1 MEENKPKSRQ
11 FLSLNDRLWAILN
24 FLFNKNLQT
33 LLKIYC
39 NKQVFL
45 LKSENLIQ

>member
-1 MEENKPKSRQ
+1 MEENEPKSRQ
-11 FLSLNDRLWAILN
+11 FLSLSDRLWAVLN
-24 FLFNKNLQT
+24 FFFNKNLQT